1 MNGPDGP
8 EQRTADAEERSEREY
23 DELDRT
29 EDRAEYSTSDVADEV
44 RKATADSRA
53 AHSTARSTRRVR
65 MMKGTFGVVLMI
77 LSPFIVG
84 GLFLAGIKAHEAFVQ
99 WQYER
104 AVQKRNAR
112 LIRHSITPFRGT
124 RARQ

>member
-44 RKATADSRA
+44 RKATADSLDTISRLTQENDA
-53 AHSTARSTRRVR
+53 
-65 MMKGTFGVVLMI
+65 LYEEI
-77 LSPFIVG
+77 LS
-84 GLFLAGIKAHEAFVQ
+84 LRTELREAQGEF
-99 WQYER
+99 
-104 AVQKRNAR
+104 A
-112 LIRHSITPFRGT
+112 
-124 RARQ
+124 